1 MSPFFTV
8 ILPGYQSA
16 PYLQKALDSI
26 ANQTFRDFEV
36 ICYVEEST
44 DRSLEICQAMAER
57 DSRFKVATGPKSGG
71 AGVSRNY
78 GIDHASGEYVV
89 FVDSDDWILPNM
101 LEVLGNKLKKTDPL
115 DVLSFDVVSIEGD
128 DVDLEQAKRF
138 TNFSV
143 SDTEGIFSGPDA
155 IRRAGRHNGGSFHA
169 FSVISIYRVAFLRKY
184 RLYQKRGIFED
195 FEWVPRVWFYA
206 ERMAYINE
214 VFYVYRRRPLSLTT
228 ELSSRAIYDIVGQLR
243 SLMTFAADNPVPED
257 ILSIWSNQWV
267 SALFW
272 FMFHPISSRKIIDAD
287 RKQALF
293 ILFEGNGKARF
304 LQILAKASYPKRI
317 ARPLIQLAA
326 KEILFPAK
334 FYFQRIYY
342 PLIEHRN
349 KR

>member
-1 MSPFFTV
+1 MSPVFTI

-44 DRSLEICQAMAER
+44 DHSLEICQDMAKR
-57 DSRFKVATGPKSGG
+57 DPRFKVATGPKSGG

-78 GIDHASGEYVV
+78 GIDHASGEYLVA
-89 FVDSDDWILPNM
+89 VDSDDWILPNM
-101 LEVLGNKLKKTDPL
+101 LEVLENKLKETGPL
-115 DVLSFDVVSIEGD
+115 DVLSFDVVSIESD
-128 DVDLEQAKRF
+128 MVDLEHAQRF

-143 SDTEGIFSGPDA
+143 SDTEDIFSGPDA
-155 IRRAGRHNGGSFHA
+155 IRRNGRHNRGSFHA
-169 FSVISIYRVAFLRKY
+169 FTVISIYRVAFLRKY
-184 RLYQKRGIFED
+184 QLYQKRGIFED

-228 ELSSRAIYDIVGQLR
+228 ELSSRAVYDIAGQIR
-243 SLMTFAADNPVPED
+243 SLMAFAADKTVPED
-257 ILSIWSNQWV
+257 IFSIWSNQWV
-267 SALFW
+267 STFFW
-272 FMFHPISSRKIIDAD
+272 FMFHPISSRKISDAD

-293 ILFEGNGKARF
+293 ILFEGEGKARF
-304 LQILAKASYPKRI
+304 LRVLAKTSLPKRI

-326 KEILFPAK
+326 KGILFPAK
-334 FYFQRIYY
+334 FYFQQFYY

-349 KR
+349 KK